1 MVASSIA
8 VCPLIIP
15 AKDRQ
20 VSRIG
25 LLHSL
30 SFCILVGCSLSMPGA
45 AWAQFDF
52 EQPPIGYRAPATQN
66 AVARLEQKIRSGEVT
81 LKPDADGSYLAAI
94 LDSLDIPVSSQSLV
108 FTKTSLQQARIS
120 PHSPRAIYF
129 NDECYVGWVQ
139 NGFIEIGV
147 MDDRLGAVFYTVHD
161 RSSRPEF
168 YRDRGACLGCHAT
181 RKTERVPGFF
191 IRSVYPDAEG
201 FARDFGTVSDHRSPF
216 NSRWGGWYVTGSHGD
231 MRHLGNELALDPDN
245 EEKLDTE
252 RGANVLSLTSRV
264 ETDRYLAPH
273 SDLVALLVME
283 HQGQMHNLITLANYE
298 TLLAV
303 DAMTGTESR
312 SPADGTDEAARKR
325 IESAGDR
332 LVEYLLFC
340 GEAELTSPVSGTS
353 TFVDEFAARGP
364 SDSKGR
370 SLRQF
375 DLNSRLFR
383 YRCSYLI
390 YSSAFDALPEPVGRY
405 VRNRILAVLR
415 GEDGSDK
422 FNHLSADE
430 RQAILEILSETKP
443 DWVGSDAS

>member
-1 MVASSIA
+1 
-8 VCPLIIP
+8 
-15 AKDRQ
+15 

-25 LLHSL
+25 PLPSL
-30 SFCILVGCSLSMPGA
+30 SFSILLGCSILFPVA
-45 AWAQFDF
+45 TRAQFDF

-66 AVARLEQKIRSGEVT
+66 AVARLEQKIRAGEVT

-108 FTKTSLQQARIS
+108 FTKTSLQQAQIS

-216 NSRWGGWYVTGSHGD
+216 NSRWGGWYVTGSHGN
-231 MRHLGNELALDPDN
+231 MRHLGNELALNPENDQ
-245 EEKLDTE
+245 ELDTE
-252 RGANVLSLTSRV
+252 RGANILSLTSRL

-303 DAMTGTESR
+303 DAMRVTDKTQSVTDKAPDATTAPVD
-312 SPADGTDEAARKR
+312 SKATADGIDQTARKR

-340 GEAELTSPVSGTS
+340 DEAELTSPVSGTS
-353 TFVDEFAARGP
+353 TFADDFAARGP

-375 DLNSRLFR
+375 DLETRLFR

-390 YSSAFDALPEPVGRY
+390 YSSAFDALPAPVGHY
-405 VRNRILAVLR
+405 VRKRILGVLR
-415 GEDGSDK
+415 GEDDSDK
-422 FNHLSADE
+422 FKHLSADE

-443 DWVGSDAS
+443 DWVAGEAS

>member
-1 MVASSIA
+1 M
-8 VCPLIIP
+8 
-15 AKDRQ
+15 
-20 VSRIG
+20 SRIG

-30 SFCILVGCSLSMPGA
+30 SFCILVGCSLSIPDA
-45 AWAQFDF
+45 ASAQFDF

-81 LKPDADGSYLAAI
+81 LKPDASGSYLAAI

-129 NDECYVGWVQ
+129 NDDCYVGWVQ
-139 NGFIEIGV
+139 DGFIEIGV
-147 MDDRLGAVFYTVHD
+147 MDDRLGGVFYTVND
-161 RSSRPEF
+161 RSARPEF

-181 RKTERVPGFF
+181 GKTERVPGFF

-231 MRHLGNELALDPDN
+231 MRHLGNELALDPDD
-245 EEKLDTE
+245 EEKLDTQ

-283 HQGQMHNLITLANYE
+283 HQGQMQNLITLANYE

-303 DAMTGTESR
+303 DAMSATDTNTGVTDKTDSKES
-312 SPADGTDEAARKR
+312 ADGIDQTARKR
-325 IESAGDR
+325 IESAGER

-340 GEAELTSPVSGTS
+340 DEAELTSPVSGTS
-353 TFVDEFAARGP
+353 TFADDFAARGP

-375 DLNSRLFR
+375 DLSTRLFR

-390 YSSAFDALPEPVGRY
+390 YSSAFDALPAPVGHY
-405 VRNRILAVLR
+405 VRKRILGVLR
-415 GEDGSDK
+415 GEDDSDK

-430 RQAILEILSETKP
+430 RQAILEILSETKA
-443 DWVGSDAS
+443 DWVAGAPS